1 MANSVVIDEYPNTVA
16 QNATINENYK
26 EAAHKVAESAIAD
39 FLDLC
44 KVVRTTAD
52 CTHISAHLA
61 NWAKEH
67 NLNPVVDEFLNVYW
81 DVPASPGCENW
92 PKIIFQTHQ
101 DMVWETKNTASPDP
115 KPVDAVYDEETGA
128 IHSRN
133 FETTLGADPGEGII
147 TLLALS
153 KDYGFKH
160 GPLRIIFTTKEE
172 TTMDGA
178 YGLSSEVL
186 DSDFM
191 VNIDGRQAGIVRI
204 FSCGVR
210 TFVYKKN
217 YEMTKSEHDTQIKIN
232 VDGLLGGHSA
242 NSIIYKRVSA
252 IDVLRNVMNRLVER
266 NINFD
271 FISLEGGQNF
281 NAIAYSAEMKLAC
294 SNDDVDAIKE
304 ISNSVIDEQMANSV
318 DDKNGKC
325 NFEVSDLTSEV
336 FNSEATKQITEL
348 LNAFHNELFDM
359 FEEVELVPKNSLNMG
374 VTSIKDGTLDFT
386 LMYRFGEEE
395 FLKKLEK
402 FNDEVSKK
410 LQINYEVIETLP
422 A

>member
-1 MANSVVIDEYPNTVA
+1 
-16 QNATINENYK
+16 
-26 EAAHKVAESAIAD
+26 
-39 FLDLC
+39 
-44 KVVRTTAD
+44 
-52 CTHISAHLA
+52 
-61 NWAKEH
+61 
-67 NLNPVVDEFLNVYW
+67 
-81 DVPASPGCENW
+81 
-92 PKIIFQTHQ
+92 
-101 DMVWETKNTASPDP
+101 MVWETKNTASPDP

-147 TLLALS
+147 TLLAIS

-160 GPLRIIFTTKEE
+160 GPLRILFTTKEE

-178 YGLSSEVL
+178 YGLGSEIL

-191 VNIDGRQAGIVRI
+191 VNIDGRQAGTVRI

-217 YEMTKSEHDTQIKIN
+217 YEMTKSEHDAQIKIN

-252 IDVLRNVMNRLVER
+252 IDVLRNVINRLVER

-271 FISLEGGQNF
+271 LISLEGGQNF
-281 NAIAYSAEMKLAC
+281 NVIAYSAEMKLAC
-294 SNDDVDAIKE
+294 SKNDIEAIKE
-304 ISNSVIDEQMANSV
+304 ISNSVLEEQMANSIN
-318 DDKNGKC
+318 DNNGKC
-325 NFEVSDLTSEV
+325 NFEVGELSSDV
-336 FNSEATKQITEL
+336 FNSEGAKQIL
-348 LNAFHNELFDM
+348 DMLNTFHNELFDM

-374 VTSIKDGTLDFT
+374 VACIKDGSLEFT

-395 FLKKLEK
+395 FLNKLEK
-402 FNDEVSKK
+402 FNEKYSKK